1 VFIFLQCIFLLILKL
16 RNALALVGAILGLEH
31 LREIT
36 ASPLV
41 ELLGQLPCD
50 FSRLLPLP

>member
-1 VFIFLQCIFLLILKL
+1 LFIFLQCIFFLTLKL

-41 ELLGQLPCD
+41 ELGQLCD

>member
-1 VFIFLQCIFLLILKL
+1 LFIFLQCIFFLTLKL

-31 LREIT
+31 LRGIT

-41 ELLGQLPCD
+41 ELGQLPCD
-50 FSRLLPLP
+50 FSRLLPSP